1 MGGRELPFQ
10 CCPRLQG
17 GALTRVRE
25 AVAGISMH
33 SSTWMQHKHPERFQW
48 ILFCLIK
55 NTNQACM
62 YYLIYINI
70 YSIYKTNASGQ
81 RLSLWHKLQGIERSV
96 LTVLFL
102 ALQRDPP
109 ATLPLLTHPHWLFS
123 LLWLFEAAV
132 LGILN
137 KTMELCGAQEGFPGN
152 SDRMNPSRCIN
163 GLLTD

>member
-1 MGGRELPFQ
+1 MVKVIGQALLSSVMELGSLVGCSCMFPRATWTCLTGEEILAVFCEAAHKENLQRSVAPSSTASLGFLMGGRELPFQ

-33 SSTWMQHKHPERFQW
+33 SSTWMQHKHPKRFQW

-81 RLSLWHKLQGIERSV
+81 RLSLWHKL
-96 LTVLFL
+96 
-102 ALQRDPP
+102 
-109 ATLPLLTHPHWLFS
+109 
-123 LLWLFEAAV
+123 
-132 LGILN
+132 
-137 KTMELCGAQEGFPGN
+137 
-152 SDRMNPSRCIN
+152 
-163 GLLTD
+163 